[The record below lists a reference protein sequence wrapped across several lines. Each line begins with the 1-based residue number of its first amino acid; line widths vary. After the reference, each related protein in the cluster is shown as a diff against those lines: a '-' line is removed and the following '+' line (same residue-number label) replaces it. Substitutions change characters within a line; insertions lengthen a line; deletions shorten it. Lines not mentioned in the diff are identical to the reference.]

1 MLHCVSL
8 DVQITLEFLGVL
20 GSLFSEL
27 ANNLIDFFFEIF
39 CIILRIL
46 SSKIIYQSGQS
57 MFEVILRPA
66 ETHDLCNAQRR
77 MVFVVAQFLR
87 DMRH

>member
-8 DVQITLEFLGVL
+8 GVKITLEFLEFL

-46 SSKIIYQSGQS
+46 SSKIIYQGRQS

-66 ETHDLCNAQRR
+66 ETHDLYNAQRR
-77 MVFVVAQFLR
+77 MVFVVVQFLR